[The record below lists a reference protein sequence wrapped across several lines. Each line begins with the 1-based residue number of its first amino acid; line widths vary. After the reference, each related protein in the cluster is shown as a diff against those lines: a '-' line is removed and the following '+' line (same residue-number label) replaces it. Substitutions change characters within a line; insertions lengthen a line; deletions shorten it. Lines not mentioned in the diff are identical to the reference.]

1 MLMSTLETG
10 LQTKIPPGFVLL
22 TRLKSWSKNCGI
34 DTIVISIR
42 IISITFVFLLLLLLL
57 LLLILFEELHCVWH

>member
-1 MLMSTLETG
+1 MSTLETG

-34 DTIVISIR
+34 DTIIISIS
-42 IISITFVFLLLLLLL
+42 IISITFVALLLVLL
-57 LLLILFEELHCVWH
+57 LLLILFEELHCMWH